1 MTLRRSLYGR
11 LSTVLL
17 ALLLAVGVV
26 GVVVT
31 LATTGRYLE
40 EVDQKLHRDLA
51 QHMVVENPLFQQGEV
66 NEEGLDHLFH
76 MLMVINPRIEVYLLS
91 ADGAILAYSAP
102 PERVRLERV
111 PLAPVERFL
120 AGDRLPVRGAN
131 PRNPGTETIFSA
143 APIRSSE
150 GSRVQ
155 GYLYVVL
162 AGDQLAG
169 VVERLRGS
177 YILRLSAWTLIAS
190 VAIAL
195 LAGLVLFR
203 RLTRRLSQLD
213 QRMHRLQT
221 SGFTQ
226 PSPGEGAR
234 SATLQSGQEPRDEID
249 RLDRSFVAMAERI
262 AEQIDGLEQVDRLR
276 RELVGN
282 VSHDLRTPLAS
293 LQGYLE
299 TLLLKDG
306 ALPASERRHYLEVA
320 ASQSERLG
328 KLVEELFELAKLDAG
343 ETQLEIERFS
353 MAELAQDVA
362 QKLRLTAEQRGVHL
376 TTTLDRAAPAVR
388 GDLRLIERVLVNLV
402 DNALRHTPEK
412 GRVDLSVAAANGGVR
427 VEVVDTGCGIET
439 NDLPLIFDRFFRGRA
454 EETRATSGPG
464 KASGSQGAGLGLA
477 ISKRVLELH
486 GSSIEVDSTVGLG
499 SSFSFGLSASR

>member
-1 MTLRRSLYGR
+1 MVRSLYAR

-26 GVVVT
+26 GVAIT
-31 LATTGRYLE
+31 LATTRGYQE
-40 EVDQKLHRDLA
+40 EVDQKLQRDLA
-51 QHMVVENPLFQQGEV
+51 QQMVAENPLFQQGEV
-66 NEEGLDHLFH
+66 SEESLHHLFH

-91 ADGAILAYSAP
+91 ATGEILAYSAP
-102 PERVRLERV
+102 PERVQLDRV
-111 PLAPVERFL
+111 PLAPIERFL
-120 AGDRLPVRGAN
+120 AGGRLPLRGAD
-131 PRNPGTETIFSA
+131 PRNPGSETIFSV
-143 APIRSSE
+143 APIRSDP
-150 GSRVQ
+150 GNAVQ

-162 AGDQLAG
+162 AGEQLAG

-177 YILRLSAWTLIAS
+177 YILRLSAWTLLAS

-195 LAGLVLFR
+195 LAGLLLFR
-203 RLTRRLSQLD
+203 RLTRRLGQLD
-213 QRMHRLQT
+213 QRMHRFQA
-221 SGFTQ
+221 SGFAKV
-226 PSPGEGAR
+226 PEGEVAR
-234 SATLQSGQEPRDEID
+234 SSSTTSDEVPRDEID

-262 AEQIDGLEQVDRLR
+262 VEQIDGLEQVDRLR
-276 RELVGN
+276 RELVAN

-306 ALPASERRHYLEVA
+306 ALPAEERRRYLEVA

-343 ETQLEIERFS
+343 ETQLEIEPFS

-362 QKLRLTAEQRGVHL
+362 QKLRLSAEQRGVSL
-376 TTTLDRAAPAVR
+376 TTTLDREAPVVR

-402 DNALRHTPEK
+402 DNALRHTPEAGK
-412 GRVDLSVAAANGGVR
+412 VDLSVAASNGGVR
-427 VEVVDTGCGIET
+427 VEVVDSGCGIEPEE
-439 NDLPLIFDRFFRGRA
+439 LPLIFDRFFRGRA
-454 EETRATSGPG
+454 EGTHGCDGHR
-464 KASGSQGAGLGLA
+464 GAGLGLA
-477 ISKRVLELH
+477 ISRRVLELH

-499 SSFSFGLSASR
+499 SRFAFGLSTSR

>member
-1 MTLRRSLYGR
+1 VTLRRSLYGR

-40 EVDQKLHRDLA
+40 EVDQKLHRDVA
-51 QHMVVENPLFQQGEV
+51 EHMVVENPLFQEGEV
-66 NEEGLDHLFH
+66 NEEGLHHLFH
-76 MLMVINPRIEVYLLS
+76 MLMVINPRIEIYLLS

-102 PERVRLERV
+102 PERVQLERV
-111 PLAPVERFL
+111 PLAPIERFL
-120 AGDRLPVRGAN
+120 AGERLPLHGAN

-150 GSRVQ
+150 GETLQ

-177 YILRLSAWTLIAS
+177 YILRLSAWTLVAS

-195 LAGLVLFR
+195 LAGLLLFR

-213 QRMHRLQT
+213 KRMHRLQA

-234 SATLQSGQEPRDEID
+234 TTLKSDQEPRDEID
-249 RLDRSFVAMAERI
+249 RLDRSFAAMAERI
-262 AEQIDGLEQVDRLR
+262 ADQIDGLEQVDRLR

-376 TTTLDRAAPAVR
+376 TTTLDRAAPAVS

-412 GRVDLSVAAANGGVR
+412 GKVDLSVVAANGGVR

-439 NDLPLIFDRFFRGRA
+439 NDLPLIFDRFFRGRG
-454 EETRATSGPG
+454 EGTRAASGPG
-464 KASGSQGAGLGLA
+464 KTSAPQGAGLGLA

-486 GSSIEVDSTVGLG
+486 GSSIEVDSTLGLG
-499 SSFSFGLSASR
+499 SSFSFGLSTSR